1 MKFLKP
7 LAILAVIGGL
17 TFTFWPN
24 KKSGARQPLAPA
36 FEAKAEK
43 RDILETVEAAGFVRA
58 VIYSNIRA
66 EVSGKLQKL
75 YVQTGDMVKKDQV
88 LAELDP
94 VLAKADADE
103 AGRTLQLQKFTLEK
117 ITRDLRRS
125 EALQAKGFVSERE
138 MLDAKT
144 AYEVAKLQ
152 SEIAQSRLDKASE
165 NVRKTVIR
173 APHDGQ
179 VSDCTILEGQ
189 IVIGAQSINSG
200 TLIMTISDTSLLRV
214 DVNLNEFAATRVEIG
229 KDAAVTFDS
238 IPSLRKPGKINFMT
252 PFGTA
257 DLKVPD
263 LRVFPTQVS
272 FSSGDGVRPGISA
285 NVTVTVDS
293 VKGCTAVPVSAV
305 FIDGADRLVYVRNAD
320 GEWDAHKVK
329 VGLSDAGW
337 SQIKEGVAPGDVVSL
352 IRPAAVRPPSVR

>member
-7 LAILAVIGGL
+7 LALLAVIGAL
-17 TFTFWPN
+17 VFAFWP
-24 KKSGARQPLAPA
+24 KKKGGGHQPLAPA

-43 RDILETVEAAGFVRA
+43 RDIRETIEAAGFVRA

-75 YVQTGDMVKKDQV
+75 YVETGDMVKKGQV

-94 VLAKADADE
+94 VLAKADEDE

-125 EALQAKGFVSERE
+125 EALRAKGFVSERE

-200 TLIMTISDTSLLRV
+200 TLIMTISDTSILRV
-214 DVNLNEFAATRVEIG
+214 DVNLNEFAATRVEVG
-229 KDAAVTFDS
+229 KDAMVTFDS
-238 IPSLRKPGKINFMT
+238 IPSLRKTGKITFMT

-272 FSSGDGVRPGISA
+272 FSAGDGVRPGVSA

-293 VKGCTAVPVSAV
+293 VKGCVAVPVSAV
-305 FIDGADRLVYVRNAD
+305 FVEGADRLVYVRNAD

-329 VGLSDAGW
+329 LGLSDAGW
-337 SQIKEGVAPGDVVSL
+337 SQIKEGIALGDVVSL
-352 IRPAAVRPPSVR
+352 VRPAFVR

>member
-7 LAILAVIGGL
+7 FVIIAVIGGL
-17 TFTFWPN
+17 FLAFWPG
-24 KKSGARQPLAPA
+24 KKGAGRQPLAPA
-36 FEAKAEK
+36 FEGKAEK
-43 RDILETVEAAGFVRA
+43 RDIRETIEAAGFVRA

-75 YVQTGDMVKKDQV
+75 YVQTGDMVKKGQI

-94 VLAKADADE
+94 VLAKADEDE
-103 AGRTLQLQKFTLEK
+103 AGRTLQLQRFTLEK
-117 ITRDLRRS
+117 VTRDLRRS
-125 EALQAKGFVSERE
+125 EALRAKGFVSERE

-144 AYEVAKLQ
+144 AFEVSKLQ

-200 TLIMTISDTSLLRV
+200 TLIMTISDTSILRV
-214 DVNLNEFAATRVEIG
+214 DVNLNEFAATRVDIG
-229 KDAAVTFDS
+229 KDAQVTFDS
-238 IPSLRKPGKINFMT
+238 IPSLRKPGKITFMT

-272 FSSGDGVRPGISA
+272 FPAGEGVRPGISA

-293 VKGCTAVPVSAV
+293 VKGCVAVPVSAV
-305 FIDGADRLVYVRNAD
+305 FIDGADRLVYVRNAN
-320 GEWDAHKVK
+320 GEWDARQVK
-329 VGLSDAGW
+329 LGLSDAGW
-337 SQIKEGVAPGDVVSL
+337 SQVKEGVAPGDVVSL
-352 IRPAAVRPPSVR
+352 VRPAAVR

>member
-7 LAILAVIGGL
+7 LLVLAVLGGIA
-17 TFTFWPN
+17 FAFWP
-24 KKSGARQPLAPA
+24 KPKGSGRASSAA

-75 YVQTGDMVKKDQV
+75 YVETGDMVKKDQV

-94 VLAKADADE
+94 VLAKADEDE
-103 AGRTLQLQKFTLEK
+103 ARRNVQLQKFTLER

-125 EALQAKGFVSERE
+125 EALRDKGFVSERE
-138 MLDAKT
+138 LLDART
-144 AYEVAKLQ
+144 AFEVAKLQ
-152 SEIAQSRLDKASE
+152 GEIAQSRLDKASE

-173 APHDGQ
+173 APHAGQ
-179 VSDCTILEGQ
+179 VSDCTIVEGQ

-200 TLIMTISDTSLLRV
+200 TLIMTISDTSVLRV
-214 DVNLNEFAATRVEIG
+214 DVNLNEFAATRVELG
-229 KDAAVTFDS
+229 KDALVTFDS
-238 IPSLRKPGKINFMT
+238 IPGLRKNGKITFMT

-272 FSSGDGVRPGISA
+272 FAAGDGVRPGISA

-293 VKGCTAVPVSAV
+293 VKGCVAVPVSAV
-305 FIDGADRLVYVRNAD
+305 FVDGSDRIVYVRDAD
-320 GEWDAHKVK
+320 GEWEARKVQ
-329 VGLSDAGW
+329 VGLSDSGW
-337 SQIKEGVAPGDVVSL
+337 SQVKEGVEPGAAVSL
-352 IRPAAVRPPSVR
+352 VRPALPR

>member
-7 LAILAVIGGL
+7 VIILAIIGGL
-17 TFTFWPN
+17 IFAFWPA
-24 KKSGARQPLAPA
+24 KKGVGRQPLSPA

-75 YVQTGDMVKKDQV
+75 YVQTGDMVKKDQILV
-88 LAELDP
+88 ELDP
-94 VLAKADADE
+94 VLANADE
-103 AGRTLQLQKFTLEK
+103 EQARRTVQLQTFTLERLE
-117 ITRDLRRS
+117 RDLRRV
-125 EALQAKGFVSERE
+125 EVLVKKNFVSERE
-138 MLDAKT
+138 VLDHRT

-152 SEIAQSRLDKASE
+152 RDIAQAKLDTAVE
-165 NVRKTVIR
+165 MVRRTIIR

-179 VSDCTILEGQ
+179 VSDCTVLVGQ

-229 KDAAVTFDS
+229 KEALVTFDS
-238 IPSLRKPGKINFMT
+238 IPSLRKPGKITFMT

-272 FSSGDGVRPGISA
+272 FLAGDGVRPGISA

-305 FIDGADRLVYVRNAD
+305 FIDGADRLVYVRNAN
-320 GEWDAHKVK
+320 GEWDARQVK
-329 VGLSDAGW
+329 LGLSDAGW
-337 SQIKEGVAPGDVVSL
+337 SQIKDGVAPGDIVSL
-352 IRPAAVRPPSVR
+352 VRPAAVR

>member
-7 LAILAVIGGL
+7 LAVLAILGGL
-17 TFTFWPN
+17 TFAFWP
-24 KKSGARQPLAPA
+24 KPKGAGRVASAA

-43 RDILETVEAAGFVRA
+43 RDIRETVEAAGFVRA

-75 YVQTGDMVKKDQV
+75 YVETGDMVKKDQI

-94 VLAKADADE
+94 VLAKADEDE
-103 AGRTLQLQKFTLEK
+103 ARRNVQLQKFTLER

-125 EALQAKGFVSERE
+125 EALREKGFVSERE
-138 MLDAKT
+138 LLDART
-144 AYEVAKLQ
+144 AFEVAKLRG
-152 SEIAQSRLDKASE
+152 EIAQSRLDKASE

-173 APHDGQ
+173 APHAGQ
-179 VSDCTILEGQ
+179 VSDCTIVEGQ

-200 TLIMTISDTSLLRV
+200 TLIMTISDTSVLRV
-214 DVNLNEFAATRVEIG
+214 DVNLNEFAATRVELG
-229 KDAAVTFDS
+229 KDALVTFDS
-238 IPSLRKPGKINFMT
+238 IPGLRKSGKITFMT

-272 FSSGDGVRPGISA
+272 FAAGDGVRPGISA

-293 VKGCTAVPVSAV
+293 VKGCVAVPVSAV
-305 FIDGADRLVYVRNAD
+305 FVDGADRLVYVRGAD
-320 GEWDAHKVK
+320 GEWEPRKVK

-337 SQIKEGVAPGDVVSL
+337 SQVKEGVEAGAAVSL
-352 IRPAAVRPPSVR
+352 VRPALPR

>member
-7 LAILAVIGGL
+7 VAILAALGGL
-17 TFTFWPN
+17 IFAFWPA
-24 KKSGARQPLAPA
+24 KKGVGRQPLSPA

-43 RDILETVEAAGFVRA
+43 RDIRETIEAAGFVRA
-58 VIYSNIRA
+58 VVYSNIRA

-125 EALQAKGFVSERE
+125 EALRAKGFVSERE

-200 TLIMTISDTSLLRV
+200 TLIMTISDTSVLRV
-214 DVNLNEFAATRVEIG
+214 DVNLNEFAATRVEVG
-229 KDAAVTFDS
+229 KDAMVTFDS
-238 IPSLRKPGKINFMT
+238 IPSLRKTGKITFMT

-272 FSSGDGVRPGISA
+272 FSAGDGVRPGVSA

-293 VKGCTAVPVSAV
+293 VKGCVAVPVSAV
-305 FIDGADRLVYVRNAD
+305 FVEGADRLVYVRNAD
-320 GEWDAHKVK
+320 GEWEAHKVK
-329 VGLSDAGW
+329 LGLSDAGW
-337 SQIKEGVAPGDVVSL
+337 SQIKEGVSLGDVVSL
-352 IRPAAVRPPSVR
+352 VRPAFVR

>member
-7 LAILAVIGGL
+7 LALLTVIGAL
-17 TFTFWPN
+17 VFAFWP
-24 KKSGARQPLAPA
+24 KKKGGGHQPLAPA

-43 RDILETVEAAGFVRA
+43 RDIRETIEAAGFVRA

-75 YVQTGDMVKKDQV
+75 YVETGDMVKKGQV

-94 VLAKADADE
+94 VLAKADEDE

-125 EALQAKGFVSERE
+125 EALRAKGFVSERE

-144 AYEVAKLQ
+144 AYEVSKLQ

-200 TLIMTISDTSLLRV
+200 TLIMTISDTSILRV

-229 KDAAVTFDS
+229 KDALVTFDS
-238 IPSLRKPGKINFMT
+238 IPSLRKSGKITFMT

-272 FSSGDGVRPGISA
+272 FPSGEGVRPGISA

-293 VKGCTAVPVSAV
+293 VKGCIAVPVSAV
-305 FIDGADRLVYVRNAD
+305 FVDGADRLVYVRNAD
-320 GEWDAHKVK
+320 GEWAAHKVK
-329 VGLSDAGW
+329 LGLSDAGW
-337 SQIKEGVAPGDVVSL
+337 SQIKEGVTLGDVVSL
-352 IRPAAVRPPSVR
+352 IRPAIVR

>member
-7 LAILAVIGGL
+7 LALLAVIGAL
-17 TFTFWPN
+17 VFAFWP
-24 KKSGARQPLAPA
+24 KKKGGGHQPLAPA

-43 RDILETVEAAGFVRA
+43 RDIRETIDAAGFVRA

-75 YVQTGDMVKKDQV
+75 FVQTGDMVKKDQI

-94 VLAKADADE
+94 VLAKADEDE

-117 ITRDLRRS
+117 VTRDLRRS
-125 EALQAKGFVSERE
+125 EALRAKGFVSERE

-144 AYEVAKLQ
+144 AYEVSKLQ

-200 TLIMTISDTSLLRV
+200 TLIMTISDTSILRV
-214 DVNLNEFAATRVEIG
+214 DVNLNEFAATRVEVG
-229 KDAAVTFDS
+229 KDAMVTFDS
-238 IPSLRKPGKINFMT
+238 IPSLRKTGKITFMT

-272 FSSGDGVRPGISA
+272 FSAGDGVRPGVSA

-293 VKGCTAVPVSAV
+293 VKGCVAVPVSAV
-305 FIDGADRLVYVRNAD
+305 FVEGADRLVYVRNAD

-329 VGLSDAGW
+329 LGLSDAGW
-337 SQIKEGVAPGDVVSL
+337 SQIKEGVSLGDVVSL
-352 IRPAAVRPPSVR
+352 VRPAFVR

>member
-7 LAILAVIGGL
+7 ILILAVIGGL
-17 TFTFWPN
+17 TFAFWP
-24 KKSGARQPLAPA
+24 KKKGPRPGLVASSVN
-36 FEAKAEK
+36 EAKSEK
-43 RDILETVEAAGFVRA
+43 RDIRETIEAAGFVRA

-94 VLAKADADE
+94 VLAKADEDE
-103 AGRTLQLQKFTLEK
+103 ARRTLQLQKFTLEK
-117 ITRDLRRS
+117 VTRDLRRA
-125 EALQAKGFVSERE
+125 EALRAKGFVSERE

-152 SEIAQSRLDKASE
+152 GEIAESRLDKASE

-173 APHDGQ
+173 APHAGQ
-179 VSDCTILEGQ
+179 ISDCTILEGQ

-200 TLIMTISDTSLLRV
+200 TLIMTVSDTSILRV
-214 DVNLNEFAATRVEIG
+214 DVNLNEFAATRVELG
-229 KDAAVTFDS
+229 KDAIVTFDS
-238 IPSLRKPGKINFMT
+238 IPSLRKSGKITFMT

-272 FSSGDGVRPGISA
+272 FAAGDGVRPGISA

-293 VKGCTAVPVSAV
+293 VSGCVAVPVSAI
-305 FIDGADRLVYVRNAD
+305 FIDGADRIVYVRD
-320 GEWDAHKVK
+320 PEGEWEPRKVK

-337 SQIKEGVAPGDVVSL
+337 SQVKEGLELGTTVSL
-352 IRPAAVRPPSVR
+352 IRPAIVR

>member
-7 LAILAVIGGL
+7 IVILAVIGGL
-17 TFTFWPN
+17 IFAFWPG
-24 KKSGARQPLAPA
+24 KKGVGRQPLAPA

-43 RDILETVEAAGFVRA
+43 RDIRETIEAAGFVRA

-75 YVQTGDMVKKDQV
+75 YVQTGDMVKKDQI

-94 VLAKADADE
+94 VLAKADEDE

-117 ITRDLRRS
+117 VTRDLRRS
-125 EALQAKGFVSERE
+125 EALRAKGFVSERE

-144 AYEVAKLQ
+144 AFEVAKLQ

-200 TLIMTISDTSLLRV
+200 TLIMTISDTSILRV
-214 DVNLNEFAATRVEIG
+214 DVNLNEFAATRVDIG
-229 KDAAVTFDS
+229 KEALVTFDS
-238 IPSLRKPGKINFMT
+238 IPSLRKAGKITFMT

-272 FSSGDGVRPGISA
+272 FPAGDGVRPGISA

-293 VKGCTAVPVSAV
+293 VKGCIAVPVSAV
-305 FIDGADRLVYVRNAD
+305 FIDGADRLVYVRNAN
-320 GEWDAHKVK
+320 GEWDAHQVK
-329 VGLSDAGW
+329 LGLSDAGW
-337 SQIKEGVAPGDVVSL
+337 SQIKEGVALGDVVSL
-352 IRPAAVRPPSVR
+352 IRPAIVR

>member
-1 MKFLKP
+1 
-7 LAILAVIGGL
+7 
-17 TFTFWPN
+17 
-24 KKSGARQPLAPA
+24 
-36 FEAKAEK
+36 
-43 RDILETVEAAGFVRA
+43 VRA
-58 VIYSNIRA
+58 VVYSNIRA

-75 YVQTGDMVKKDQV
+75 YVQTGDMVKKEQI

-94 VLAKADADE
+94 VLAKADSDE

-125 EALQAKGFVSERE
+125 EALRAKGFVSERE

-200 TLIMTISDTSLLRV
+200 TLIMTISDTSVLRV

-229 KDAAVTFDS
+229 KDAMVTFDS
-238 IPSLRKPGKINFMT
+238 IPSLRKPGKITFMT

-272 FSSGDGVRPGISA
+272 FPAGDGVRPGISA

-293 VKGCTAVPVSAV
+293 VKGCIAVPVSAV
-305 FIDGADRLVYVRNAD
+305 FIDGADRLVYVRTAD
-320 GEWDAHKVK
+320 GEWDAHKVTL
-329 VGLSDAGW
+329 GLSDAGW
-337 SQIKEGVAPGDVVSL
+337 SQIKEGVAVGDIVSL
-352 IRPAAVRPPSVR
+352 VRPAAVR

>member
-1 MKFLKP
+1 MKFIKP
-7 LAILAVIGGL
+7 LLILAVIGGL
-17 TFTFWPN
+17 TFAFWP
-24 KKSGARQPLAPA
+24 KKKGSGRSPA
-36 FEAKAEK
+36 AASAANEAKAEK
-43 RDILETVEAAGFVRA
+43 RDIRETIEAAGFVRA
-58 VIYSNIRA
+58 VTYSNIRA

-94 VLAKADADE
+94 VLAKADEDE
-103 AGRTLQLQKFTLEK
+103 ARRTLQLQKFTLEK
-117 ITRDLRRS
+117 VTRDLRRS
-125 EALQAKGFVSERE
+125 EALRAKGFVSERE

-144 AYEVAKLQ
+144 AYEVSKLQ
-152 SEIAQSRLDKASE
+152 SEIAESRLDKASE

-173 APHDGQ
+173 APHAGQ
-179 VSDCTILEGQ
+179 ISDCTILEGQ

-200 TLIMTISDTSLLRV
+200 TLIMTVSDTSILRV
-214 DVNLNEFAATRVEIG
+214 DVNLNEFAATRVDLG
-229 KDAAVTFDS
+229 KEATVTFDS
-238 IPSLRKPGKINFMT
+238 IPSLRKAGKITFMT

-272 FSSGDGVRPGISA
+272 FAAGDGVRPGISA

-293 VKGCTAVPVSAV
+293 VAGCVAVPVSAI
-305 FIDGADRLVYVRNAD
+305 FIDGADRIVYVRD
-320 GEWDAHKVK
+320 LEGEWEPRKVK

-337 SQIKEGVAPGDVVSL
+337 SQVKEGLELGTVVSL
-352 IRPAAVRPPSVR
+352 IRPAIVR

>member
-7 LAILAVIGGL
+7 LVILAVIGGL
-17 TFTFWPN
+17 IFAFWPA
-24 KKSGARQPLAPA
+24 KKGSGRQPLAPA

-43 RDILETVEAAGFVRA
+43 RDIRETIEAAGFVRA
-58 VIYSNIRA
+58 VVYSNIRA

-94 VLAKADADE
+94 VLAKADEDE

-117 ITRDLRRS
+117 VTRDLRRS
-125 EALQAKGFVSERE
+125 EALRAKGFVSERE

-144 AYEVAKLQ
+144 AYEVSKLQ

-200 TLIMTISDTSLLRV
+200 TLIMTVSDTSILRV

-229 KDAAVTFDS
+229 KDAIVTFDS
-238 IPSLRKPGKINFMT
+238 IPSLRKPGKITFMT

-272 FSSGDGVRPGISA
+272 FPAGDGVRPGISA

-293 VKGCTAVPVSAV
+293 VKGCVAVPVSAV
-305 FIDGADRLVYVRNAD
+305 FIDGADRLVYVRTAD
-320 GEWDAHKVK
+320 GEWDAHKVTL
-329 VGLSDAGW
+329 GLSDAGW
-337 SQIKEGVAPGDVVSL
+337 SQIKEGVALGDVVSL
-352 IRPAAVRPPSVR
+352 VRPATVR

>member
-7 LAILAVIGGL
+7 LAILAVLGGL
-17 TFTFWPN
+17 TFAFWP
-24 KKSGARQPLAPA
+24 KPKGAGRVASAA

-43 RDILETVEAAGFVRA
+43 RDIRETVEAAGFVRA

-75 YVQTGDMVKKDQV
+75 YVETGDMVKKDQI

-94 VLAKADADE
+94 VLAKADEDE
-103 AGRTLQLQKFTLEK
+103 ARRNVQLQKFTLER

-125 EALQAKGFVSERE
+125 EALREKGFVSERE
-138 MLDAKT
+138 LLDART
-144 AYEVAKLQ
+144 AFEVAKLQ
-152 SEIAQSRLDKASE
+152 GEIAQSRLDKASE

-173 APHDGQ
+173 APHAGQ
-179 VSDCTILEGQ
+179 VSDCTIVEGQ

-200 TLIMTISDTSLLRV
+200 TLIMTISDTSVLRV
-214 DVNLNEFAATRVEIG
+214 DVNLNEFAATRVELG
-229 KDAAVTFDS
+229 KDALVTFDS
-238 IPSLRKPGKINFMT
+238 IPGLRKSGKITFMT

-272 FSSGDGVRPGISA
+272 FAAGDGVRPGISA

-293 VKGCTAVPVSAV
+293 VKGCVAVPVSAV
-305 FIDGADRLVYVRNAD
+305 FVDGADRIVYVRGAD
-320 GEWDAHKVK
+320 GEWEPRKVK

-337 SQIKEGVAPGDVVSL
+337 SQVKEGVEAGAAVSL
-352 IRPAAVRPPSVR
+352 VRPALPR

>member
-7 LAILAVIGGL
+7 LVILAVIGAL
-17 TFTFWPN
+17 AFAFWPN
-24 KKSGARQPLAPA
+24 KKSGGHQPLAPA

-43 RDILETVEAAGFVRA
+43 RDIRETIEAAGFVRA

-75 YVQTGDMVKKDQV
+75 FVQTGDMVKKDQI

-94 VLAKADADE
+94 VLAKADEDE

-117 ITRDLRRS
+117 VTRDLRRS
-125 EALQAKGFVSERE
+125 EALRAKGFVSERE

-144 AYEVAKLQ
+144 AYEVSKLQ

-200 TLIMTISDTSLLRV
+200 TLIMTISDTSILRV
-214 DVNLNEFAATRVEIG
+214 DVNLNEFAATRVEVG
-229 KDAAVTFDS
+229 KDAMVTFDS
-238 IPSLRKPGKINFMT
+238 IPSLRKTGKITFMT

-272 FSSGDGVRPGISA
+272 FSAGDGVRPGVSA

-293 VKGCTAVPVSAV
+293 VKGCVAVPVSAV
-305 FIDGADRLVYVRNAD
+305 FVEGADRLVYVRNAD
-320 GEWDAHKVK
+320 GEWEAHKVK
-329 VGLSDAGW
+329 LGLSDAGW
-337 SQIKEGVAPGDVVSL
+337 SQIKEGVSLGDVVSL
-352 IRPAAVRPPSVR
+352 VRPAFVR

>member
-7 LAILAVIGGL
+7 LAILAVLGGL
-17 TFTFWPN
+17 VFAFWP
-24 KKSGARQPLAPA
+24 KPKGAGRVASAA

-43 RDILETVEAAGFVRA
+43 RDIRETVEAAGFVRA
-58 VIYSNIRA
+58 VIYSNVRA

-75 YVQTGDMVKKDQV
+75 YVETGDMVKKDQV

-94 VLAKADADE
+94 VLAKADEDE
-103 AGRTLQLQKFTLEK
+103 ARRNVQLQKFTLER

-125 EALQAKGFVSERE
+125 EALREKGFVSERE
-138 MLDAKT
+138 LLDART
-144 AYEVAKLQ
+144 AFEVAKLQ
-152 SEIAQSRLDKASE
+152 GEIAQSRLDKASE

-173 APHDGQ
+173 APHAGQ
-179 VSDCTILEGQ
+179 VSDCTIVEGQ

-200 TLIMTISDTSLLRV
+200 TLIMTISDTSVLRV
-214 DVNLNEFAATRVEIG
+214 DVNLNEFAATRVELG
-229 KDAAVTFDS
+229 KDALVTFDS
-238 IPSLRKPGKINFMT
+238 IPGLRKSGKITFMT

-272 FSSGDGVRPGISA
+272 FAAGDGVRPGISA

-293 VKGCTAVPVSAV
+293 VKGCVAVPVSAV
-305 FIDGADRLVYVRNAD
+305 FVDGADRLVYVRGAD
-320 GEWDAHKVK
+320 GEWEARKVQ

-337 SQIKEGVAPGDVVSL
+337 SQVKEGVEIGAAVSL
-352 IRPAAVRPPSVR
+352 VRPALPR

>member
-7 LAILAVIGGL
+7 LIILAVVGGL
-17 TFTFWPN
+17 TFAFWP
-24 KKSGARQPLAPA
+24 KKKGRVSAVPA
-36 FEAKAEK
+36 SVNEAKAEK
-43 RDILETVEAAGFVRA
+43 RDIRETIESAGFVRA

-94 VLAKADADE
+94 VLAKADEDE
-103 AGRTLQLQKFTLEK
+103 ARRTLQLQKFTLEK
-117 ITRDLRRS
+117 VTRDLRRS
-125 EALQAKGFVSERE
+125 EALRAKGFVSERE

-144 AYEVAKLQ
+144 AFEVAKLQ

-200 TLIMTISDTSLLRV
+200 TLIMTVSDTSVLRV
-214 DVNLNEFAATRVEIG
+214 DVNLNEFAATRVELG
-229 KDAAVTFDS
+229 KDAMVTFDS
-238 IPSLRKPGKINFMT
+238 IPNLRKPGKITFMT

-272 FSSGDGVRPGISA
+272 FPAGDGVRPGISA

-293 VKGCTAVPVSAV
+293 VKGCVAVPVSAV
-305 FIDGADRLVYVRNAD
+305 FVDSADRIVYVRNTE
-320 GEWDAHKVK
+320 GEWEPRKVK

-337 SQIKEGVAPGDVVSL
+337 SQIKEGVAVGDVVSL
-352 IRPAAVRPPSVR
+352 VRPAIVR

>member
-7 LAILAVIGGL
+7 LVILAVIGGL
-17 TFTFWPN
+17 IFAFWP
-24 KKSGARQPLAPA
+24 KKKGGGLQPLAPA

-43 RDILETVEAAGFVRA
+43 RDIRETIESAGFVRA
-58 VIYSNIRA
+58 VIFSSIRA

-75 YVQTGDMVKKDQV
+75 YVQTGDMVKKDQILV
-88 LAELDP
+88 ELDP
-94 VLAKADADE
+94 ILAKADEDE

-117 ITRDLRRS
+117 VARDLRRS
-125 EALQAKGFVSERE
+125 EALRAKGFVSERE

-200 TLIMTISDTSLLRV
+200 TLIMTVSDTSILRV
-214 DVNLNEFAATRVEIG
+214 DVNLNEFAATRVEMG
-229 KDAAVTFDS
+229 KDAMVTFDS
-238 IPSLRKPGKINFMT
+238 IPSLRKPGKITFMT

-272 FSSGDGVRPGISA
+272 FPAGDGVRPGISA

-293 VKGCTAVPVSAV
+293 VKGCVAVPVSAV
-305 FIDGADRLVYVRNAD
+305 FIDGADRLVYVRTAD

-329 VGLSDAGW
+329 LGLSDAGW
-337 SQIKEGVAPGDVVSL
+337 SQIKEGVAIGDIVSL
-352 IRPAAVRPPSVR
+352 VRPATVR

>member
-7 LAILAVIGGL
+7 LAVLAVLGGL
-17 TFTFWPN
+17 TFAFWP
-24 KKSGARQPLAPA
+24 KPKGAGRVASAA

-43 RDILETVEAAGFVRA
+43 RDIRETVEAAGFVRA

-75 YVQTGDMVKKDQV
+75 YVETGDMVKKDQI

-94 VLAKADADE
+94 VLAKADEDE
-103 AGRTLQLQKFTLEK
+103 ARRNVQLQKFTLER

-125 EALQAKGFVSERE
+125 EALREKGFVSERE
-138 MLDAKT
+138 LLDART
-144 AYEVAKLQ
+144 AFEVAKLQ
-152 SEIAQSRLDKASE
+152 GEIAQSRLDKASE

-173 APHDGQ
+173 APHAGQ
-179 VSDCTILEGQ
+179 VSDCTIVEGQ

-200 TLIMTISDTSLLRV
+200 TLIMTISDTSVLRV
-214 DVNLNEFAATRVEIG
+214 DVNLNEFAATRVELG
-229 KDAAVTFDS
+229 KDALVTFDS
-238 IPSLRKPGKINFMT
+238 IPGLRKSGKITFMT

-272 FSSGDGVRPGISA
+272 FAAGDGVRPGISA

-293 VKGCTAVPVSAV
+293 VKGCVAVPVSAV
-305 FIDGADRLVYVRNAD
+305 FVDGADRLVYVRGAD
-320 GEWDAHKVK
+320 GEWEPRKVK

-337 SQIKEGVAPGDVVSL
+337 SQVKEGVEAGAAVSL
-352 IRPAAVRPPSVR
+352 VRPALPR